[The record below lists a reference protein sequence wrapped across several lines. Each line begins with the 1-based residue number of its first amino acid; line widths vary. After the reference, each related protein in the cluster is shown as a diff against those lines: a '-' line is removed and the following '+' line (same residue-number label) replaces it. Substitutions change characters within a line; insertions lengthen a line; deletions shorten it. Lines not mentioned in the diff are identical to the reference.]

1 MRSSGRGSRTD
12 RGAATMYAAALA
24 TVLVTAATIAVLV
37 VTAVLASHR
46 ARAAADLSALAGATA
61 QADGLDACRTAG
73 VVAQANGASLT
84 TCQVAGSPLSFV
96 VSITV
101 AVGTG
106 LRAPLPVAVHADAKA
121 GSVPG

>member
-1 MRSSGRGSRTD
+1 
-12 RGAATMYAAALA
+12 MYAAALA
-24 TVLVTAATIAVLV
+24 TVLVTAATIAVLA

-61 QADGLDACRTAG
+61 QADGLDACRTARA
-73 VVAQANGASLT
+73 VAQANGANLT
-84 TCQVAGSPLSFV
+84 TCQVAGSPRSFV

-106 LRAPLPVAVHADAKA
+106 LRTPLPVAVQADAKA
-121 GSVPG
+121 GNVQG